1 MSARTR
7 ARSLLFTPIELRGV
21 RARNRVVVSPMCL
34 YTAENGFATDWHFV
48 HYGKLASGGAGIVFV
63 EATAVEPDGRITH
76 GCTGLWC
83 DEQIAPLRRIADFMR
98 AEGAVPA
105 IQLAHAGRKGS
116 SQRPWQ
122 GGEALGADEA
132 GRGEGPWRMVAPSA
146 LRANP
151 QRDLPSEITYRE
163 MEAIKEAFAAATR
176 RALAAG
182 YDIVEIHGAHGYLLH
197 EFLSPISNR
206 RTDAYGGALE
216 NRMRYPLEVAEAVRR
231 EWPDDMPVFFRL
243 SAIDGP
249 RDGWGLEDTLGFAR
263 ELGRLGY
270 DVIDCSSGGIDAR
283 RSRSVATA
291 LTRRPGFQV
300 PFAETVWR
308 ETGLMTM
315 AVGLI
320 VKAQHAE
327 EILRGRRANLVCLGR
342 ELLHNPNWPLHAI
355 VELEGEDGYDVWPP
369 QFEWSLRKRARWAA
383 KYHAAP
389 GTATAGHP
397 APVRAQLARTAEKS

>member
-1 MSARTR
+1 MTTDAGP
-7 ARSLLFTPIELRGV
+7 RSLLFTPIELRGV

-34 YTAENGFATDWHFV
+34 YSAADGFANDWHFV
-48 HYGKLASGGAGIVFV
+48 HYGKLAVGGAGIVFV
-63 EATAVEPDGRITH
+63 EATGVEPEGRITH

-83 DEQIAPLRRIADFMR
+83 DEQIAPLERIADFMR

-122 GGEALGADEA
+122 GAEALGEA
-132 GRGEGPWRMVAPSA
+132 EAAAGEGPWRMVAPSP

-151 QRDLPSEITYRE
+151 KRDLPDEITLTE
-163 MEAIKEAFAAATR
+163 MATIKDAFAAATR

-206 RTDAYGGALE
+206 RTDGYGGTLA
-216 NRMRYPLEVAEAVRR
+216 NRMRYPLEIAEVVRR
-231 EWPDDMPVFFRL
+231 AWPDDRPAFFRL
-243 SAIDGP
+243 SAMDGP
-249 RDGWGLEDTLGFAR
+249 KDGWSLEDTLVFAA

-270 DVIDCSSGGIDAR
+270 DVIDCSSGGIDAK

-300 PFAETVWR
+300 PFAERVR
-308 ETGLMTM
+308 RATGLLSM

-320 VKAQHAE
+320 VKAGHAE
-327 EILRGRRANLVCLGR
+327 AILRAGRADLVCLGR
-342 ELLHNPNWPLHAI
+342 ELLANPNWPLHAI
-355 VELEGEDGYDVWPP
+355 LELEGEDGYDVWPP

-383 KYHAAP
+383 KYHSAP
-389 GTATAGHP
+389 
-397 APVRAQLARTAEKS
+397 EI

>member
-1 MSARTR
+1 MSTGAGV
-7 ARSLLFTPIELRGV
+7 RSVLFMPIELRGV

-48 HYGKLASGGAGIVFV
+48 HYGKLAVGGAGIVFV

-83 DEQIAPLRRIADFMR
+83 DEQIAPLKRIADFMR

-122 GGEALGADEA
+122 GGEALGELEA
-132 GRGEGPWRMVAPSA
+132 ERGEGAWRMVAPSP

-151 QRDLPSEITYRE
+151 QRDLPSEITDEE
-163 MEAIKEAFAAATR
+163 MAAIKHAFALATR

-206 RTDAYGGALE
+206 RTDAYGGSLQ

-231 EWPDDMPVFFRL
+231 EWPDDRPVFFRL
-243 SAIDGP
+243 SAMDGP
-249 RDGWGLEDTLGFAR
+249 KEGWSLEDTLAFAR
-263 ELGRLGY
+263 ELGRLDY

-300 PFAETVWR
+300 PFAEVVRR
-308 ETGLMTM
+308 ETGLMSM

-327 EILRGRRANLVCLGR
+327 EILRERRADLVCLGR

-383 KYHAAP
+383 RYHAAP
-389 GTATAGHP
+389 GA
-397 APVRAQLARTAEKS
+397 